1 MANEKKED
9 RRSRNWVIVF
19 YPESAPENYDE
30 IIRGWRIKAFLSP
43 LHAADQN
50 ADGAEKKPHFHLM
63 LLFAGKKSVGQVQEL
78 SDQLSGV
85 KVLEDFC
92 VVRDTRAMARYLTHM
107 DNPEKAQY
115 SARDV
120 VCYGGADYLEYV
132 ETVSDVT
139 VMLNQITEFCIRSGC
154 MSLATLNVYADRIRP
169 DWSRVIHHHTVYI
182 INMLKSIQWSYE
194 RTEEFSSIK
203 IAGRVYTLSE
213 LLDLEELP
221 GVGSDRPEDG
231 DAAGEVVPDDQKN

>member
-9 RRSRNWVIVF
+9 KRVRNWTIEF
-19 YPESAPENYDE
+19 YPDSAPENYDE
-30 IIRGWRIKAFLSP
+30 IIRDWRVKAFLSP
-43 LHAADQN
+43 LHKDDLN
-50 ADGAEKKPHFHLM
+50 ADGTKKKPHYHLL
-63 LLFAGKKSVGQVQEL
+63 LLFSGKKSVSQVQEM

-115 SARDV
+115 SAKDV

-132 ETVSDVT
+132 ETSSDIT
-139 VMLNQITEFCIRSGC
+139 VVLNEITEFCIRSGC

-169 DWSRVIHHHTVYI
+169 DWCRIIHHHTVYI

-194 RTEEFSSIK
+194 RSEDFSSIK
-203 IAGRVYTLSE
+203 INGTIYTLHD

-221 GVGSDRPEDG
+221 GMESDQSEDN
-231 DAAGEVVPDDQKN
+231 AAEDDIVLEEHID

>member
-1 MANEKKED
+1 MANEKRED
-9 RRSRNWVIVF
+9 KRSRNWVIVF
-19 YPESAPENYDE
+19 YPESAPDNYDE
-30 IIRGWRIKAFLSP
+30 IIREWRVKAFLSP
-43 LHAADQN
+43 LHEADHN
-50 ADGAEKKPHFHLM
+50 ADGAEKKPHYHLM
-63 LLFAGKKSVGQVQEL
+63 LLFAGKKSVKQVQEL

-132 ETVSDVT
+132 ETASDIT
-139 VMLNQITEFCIRSGC
+139 VILNEITEFCIRAGC
-154 MSLATLNVYADRIRP
+154 MSLATLNVYADRMRP
-169 DWSRVIHHHTVYI
+169 DWSRIIHHHTVYI

-194 RTEEFSSIK
+194 RSEDFSSIK
-203 IAGRVYTLSE
+203 INGVVYTLNE
-213 LLDLEELP
+213 LLDLEGMP
-221 GVGSDRPEDG
+221 GVESDHSEDNGSEADIVLDN
-231 DAAGEVVPDDQKN
+231 QKD